1 MTKLTI
7 LPKAPTPAPRL
18 ADVPAGALVVI
29 DDMLLQKVRNDL
41 ATGRGPEVVLR
52 VVLPPRPEDVYDGY
66 LEGDVDVPGAE
77 VRLADMTNFR
87 VPAEVEVRL

>member
-7 LPKAPTPAPRL
+7 IPKAPAPRL

-29 DDMLLQKVRNDL
+29 DDVLLQKVRNDL

-52 VVLPPRPEDVYDGY
+52 VVLPPNPGDDVYDGC
-66 LEGDVDVPGAE
+66 LKGDVDVPGAE
-77 VRLADMTNFR
+77 VRLVDMTKFR
-87 VPAEVEVRL
+87 VPTEVEVLL